1 MGSPPLSTPHS
12 AGWLMNV
19 QEIEAKLNEL
29 DPVRGVTL
37 MNVLELPEP
46 VAKVL
51 REVMRLRSVSLPQFA
66 EALALG
72 EGEASQLADVLVEK
86 GFLRLQQRPSE
97 ATPTY
102 RVRFD
107 HSGGRGLASSVWDSF
122 IE

>member
-1 MGSPPLSTPHS
+1 
-12 AGWLMNV
+12 MNV
-19 QEIEAKLNEL
+19 QEIHAKLSEL

-51 REVMRLRSVSLPQFA
+51 REVIRQRTVTLLQFA
-66 EALALG
+66 EALALD
-72 EGEASQLADVLVEK
+72 EGQAGQLATVLVEK

-97 ATPTY
+97 DTPSY

-107 HSGGRGLASSVWDSF
+107 HSGGRGLASTVWDSF